1 MRFDFSQKVVLFI
14 CFLYSFPFFA
24 QALRFEER
32 PNGILLLEN
41 DSPRYF
47 YRSSEIDG
55 TNAFS
60 RSNYIHPLYDNEGEI
75 ITEDFPEDHP
85 HHHGIFWAWHQLY
98 LDGKRIAD
106 PWLNENITWEVLKTE
121 TKIKENQADLI
132 ATVNW
137 IIKSTG
143 DAVMREKVIVSFK
156 RISEAVYSLDFT
168 IELTA
173 LKNGLTL
180 GGSEDNK
187 GYGGFSARLKLPS
200 DVVFTSEKGKVEPK
214 NLPVKVGPW
223 VNVSEHFD
231 ASSEISSGVVI
242 MGEPEKLPQ
251 YQGWI
256 LRSENSMQNM
266 AFPGKNS
273 ISIKRGENL
282 SFRNQLLVH
291 KGLKTEEINRFYKA
305 FKAAK
310 LLP

>member
-1 MRFDFSQKVVLFI
+1 MRFDFCQKVLLFI
-14 CFLYSFPFFA
+14 SFLYSFPFFA
-24 QALRFEER
+24 QALRFEEK
-32 PNGILLLEN
+32 PDGMLLLEN

-47 YRSSEIDG
+47 YRSSEIDS

-60 RSNYIHPLYDNEGEI
+60 RSNYIHPLYDNDGEI
-75 ITEDFPEDHP
+75 ITEDFPEDHL

-106 PWLNENITWEVLKTE
+106 PWLNENITWEVLKME
-121 TKIKENQADLI
+121 TNIEKNRADLT
-132 ATVNW
+132 AEVNW

-143 DAVMREKVIVSFK
+143 DSVMGEKVIVSFK

-180 GGSEDNK
+180 GGSEDAK

-200 DVVFTSEKGKVEPK
+200 DVVFTSEKAKVESQ

-223 VNVSEHFD
+223 VNVSGYFD
-231 ASSEISSGVVI
+231 TSSEIPSGVVI

-266 AFPGKNS
+266 AFPGKNP
-273 ISIKRGENL
+273 ISIKKGEKL
-282 SFRNQLLVH
+282 KFRNRILVH
-291 KGLKTEEINRFYKA
+291 KGLKTVEINRFYKA
-305 FKAAK
+305 FLKQ
-310 LLP
+310 